1 MSKYFSIILATIGF
15 IFAIYEFRKNQKK
28 KTVDG
33 LGKLNPHRPPNIR
46 IVYSRNQN
54 AKDRPKISSSR
65 DVNNWFRKIWSKQ
78 IEIREEMYLILLNR
92 NNRILGYHKLSMG
105 GITGTVADIRLL
117 FAVALK
123 SLASSVI
130 IAHNHPSGNVK
141 PSNADIELTRKIRE
155 AGKLL
160 DITLLDHIIITNNDY
175 YSLAD
180 EGDM

>member
-15 IFAIYEFRKNQKK
+15 IFAIYEFRKNQKNK
-28 KTVDG
+28 IVDG

-141 PSNADIELTRKIRE
+141 PSNADIELTRRIRE

>member
-175 YSLAD
+175 YSLD
-180 EGDM
+180 RKSVV

>member
-141 PSNADIELTRKIRE
+141 PSNADIELTRRIRE